1 MQSTSDVW
9 SNMAIFGHWRP
20 PIANR
25 LWIHQHPWY
34 PKIPS
39 TQGDRTVKIVFV
51 CFHCMSLKCLI
62 RCSPLLARDLFMRG
76 MCYILLVVPSPIC
89 TAGVK
94 ASKTFS
100 DLKTG
105 VGSFKDQPCLI
116 KDSLFGKTT
125 ELLPI
130 LMVSSTLCN
139 FFSHSETNPPFWQV
153 AEVLLRAISG

>member
-1 MQSTSDVW
+1 MATGGHQALIDFEFINTSDFP
-9 SNMAIFGHWRP
+9 S
-20 PIANR
+20 
-25 LWIHQHPWY
+25 

-39 TQGDRTVKIVFV
+39 TQGDMAANIVCV
-51 CFHCMSLKCLI
+51 CFHCMSSKCLI
-62 RCSPLLARDLFMRG
+62 QCSPLLARDLFMRG

-105 VGSFKDQPCLI
+105 VGSFKDHPCLI

-130 LMVSSTLCN
+130 LMVGSTLCS
-139 FFSHSETNPPFWQV
+139 FSHSEYNPPF
-153 AEVLLRAISG
+153 

>member
-1 MQSTSDVW
+1 MYGVW
-9 SNMAIFGHWRP
+9 WLFLVTGGHQQLIDFEFINTP
-20 PIANR
+20 DI
-25 LWIHQHPWY
+25 Y
-34 PKIPS
+34 SPKIPP
-39 TQGDRTVKIVFV
+39 TQCDRTVNIVCI
-51 CFHCMSLKCLI
+51 CFHCMSSKCLI

-116 KDSLFGKTT
+116 KDSLFGETT
-125 ELLPI
+125 ELLSI
-130 LMVSSTLCN
+130 LMVGSTLCN
-139 FFSHSETNPPFWQV
+139 FSHSETNPPFWQV
-153 AEVLLRAISG
+153 AEALLGVISG